1 MYKIL
6 LATILLQAAFVS
18 AKAQNT
24 SQTFDTIQFS
34 RNLELADWLVEY
46 DYFNQL
52 SLNYLKRN
60 EDISKLEWFSF
71 KQNQIWH
78 TVGGTINNNHFSI
91 IKHVFADSLYN
102 ISDFTGTCDSATCHA
117 AGHALVTA
125 NRLFGVIR
133 DSSSMYF
140 SSFVHFNPDNTISAW
155 FLPALQPSGQVIYG
169 CEWEYVFDNTGN
181 KMLRQNALV
190 NTVTG
195 MWIGQPRELW
205 LNYRNT
211 SAPTVGSIFFT
222 LSYGD
227 YFTRI
232 RIDTQFSISTRSKD
246 KNEFYTWTHKI
257 K

>member
-6 LATILLQAAFVS
+6 LITTLLQAAFV
-18 AKAQNT
+18 ARAQNT
-24 SQTFDTIQFS
+24 SQPFDSVQFS
-34 RNLELADWLVEY
+34 RNLELADWLVEC
-46 DYFNQL
+46 DYYTQL
-52 SLNYLKRN
+52 SLDYLKRN
-60 EDISKLEWFSF
+60 ENISKYEWFSF
-71 KQNQIWH
+71 KQNQNWH
-78 TVGGTINNNHFSI
+78 TVGGTIINNLFSI
-91 IKHVFADSLYN
+91 NKHVFADSLYN
-102 ISDFTGTCDSATCHA
+102 ISDFTGTFDSASCHA

-125 NRLFGVIR
+125 NRLFEVVR

-140 SSFVHFNPDNTISAW
+140 SSFVHFNKDNTISVW
-155 FLPALQPSGQVIYG
+155 FLPALQPSGQAIYG

-181 KMLRQNALV
+181 KMLRLNAFI
-190 NTVTG
+190 NSVTG
-195 MWIGQPRELW
+195 VWIGQPRELW

-211 SAPTVGSIFFT
+211 SVPSVGSIFFT

-246 KNEFYTWTHKI
+246 KNGFYTWSHNI